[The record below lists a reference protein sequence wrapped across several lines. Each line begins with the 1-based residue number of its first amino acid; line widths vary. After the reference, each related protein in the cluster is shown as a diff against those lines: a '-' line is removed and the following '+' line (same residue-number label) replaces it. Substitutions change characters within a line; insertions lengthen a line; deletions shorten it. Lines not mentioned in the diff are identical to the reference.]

1 MIKVCK
7 IILTI
12 LFYVF
17 MFWGLVNGIKSVL
30 HKTNKCNCNCDKT
43 EKIVDII
50 KKEPMESIKIE
61 VKENAITKTV
71 DNETKKTSANK
82 LKKTNNKIKK
92 TSNNKIKKISN
103 NKIKKT
109 ISKTTKSNIK
119 KVSNKKVSKS
129 DYKKYAHDLVINTYK
144 WSEADYS
151 ALVKLWNKESGWN
164 PNSHNSSSGAHGIPQ
179 ALPANKMKSE
189 GSDYYTNGYT
199 QIRWGLKYIKNRY
212 GTPSKA
218 WRHFQN
224 KNWY

>member
-1 MIKVCK
+1 MRKVCK
-7 IILTI
+7 IILII

-17 MFWGLVNGIKSVL
+17 MFWGLVNGVKSVL

-43 EKIVDII
+43 EKVVEVM

-92 TSNNKIKKISN
+92 INN

-179 ALPANKMKSE
+179 ALPASKMKSE

>member
-1 MIKVCK
+1 MRKVCK
-7 IILTI
+7 IILII

-17 MFWGLVNGIKSVL
+17 MFWGLVNGVKSVL

-43 EKIVDII
+43 EKVVEVIN
-50 KKEPMESIKIE
+50 KEPIENIKIE
-61 VKENAITKTV
+61 VKENITTKTT
-71 DNETKKTSANK
+71 TK
-82 LKKTNNKIKK
+82 KIKK
-92 TSNNKIKKISN
+92 TGNNKI
-103 NKIKKT
+103 NKTTSKT
-109 ISKTTKSNIK
+109 TSKTTKSNAK
-119 KVSNKKVSKS
+119 KVHNKNVSKS
-129 DYKKYAHDLVINTYK
+129 DYQKYAHDLVINTYK

-151 ALVKLWNKESGWN
+151 ALVKLWNRESGWN

-179 ALPANKMKSE
+179 SLPASKMKSE

-218 WRHFQN
+218 WQHFQN

>member
-7 IILTI
+7 IILII

-50 KKEPMESIKIE
+50 KKEPIESIKIE

-82 LKKTNNKIKK
+82 LKKT
-92 TSNNKIKKISN
+92 N

-179 ALPANKMKSE
+179 ALPASKMKSE

>member
-1 MIKVCK
+1 MRKVCK
-7 IILTI
+7 IILII

-17 MFWGLVNGIKSVL
+17 MFWGLVNGVKSVL

-43 EKIVDII
+43 EKVVEVI
-50 KKEPMESIKIE
+50 KKEPIENIKIE
-61 VKENAITKTV
+61 VKENIITKTA
-71 DNETKKTSANK
+71 TK
-82 LKKTNNKIKK
+82 KIKK
-92 TSNNKIKKISN
+92 TGNNKI
-103 NKIKKT
+103 NKTTSKT
-109 ISKTTKSNIK
+109 TLKTTKSNVK
-119 KVSNKKVSKS
+119 KVHNKNVSKS
-129 DYKKYAHDLVINTYK
+129 DYQKYAHDLVINTYK

-179 ALPANKMKSE
+179 SLPASKMKSE

-218 WRHFQN
+218 WQHFQN

>member
-1 MIKVCK
+1 
-7 IILTI
+7 
-12 LFYVF
+12 

-50 KKEPMESIKIE
+50 KKEPIESIKIE

-92 TSNNKIKKISN
+92 TNNKIKKTNNKIKKTN

-179 ALPANKMKSE
+179 ALPASKMKSE